1 MLIQAMTF
9 LATTFLTFRFWTLSS
24 SLCAGLDQQCYL
36 CLLCQRG
43 PGEFL
48 GAPGCI
54 RDGMNWWQKER
65 AGLIALWQR
74 DPVQTRLCRL
84 AREAQ
89 LVRKTVLLSIT
100 QHLSV
105 LTVFSEIVCTHEND
119 THVHKCMNVFMLG
132 PCVTRTLSWLDGSGG
147 SRRAADKSVC
157 TTAVSNVEA
166 QLLSRAHR
174 INKHTPRADG

>member
-1 MLIQAMTF
+1 MTF
-9 LATTFLTFRFWTLSS
+9 LATGFLTFRFLTLSS
-24 SLCAGLDQQCYL
+24 SLCAGLDQQRYS
-36 CLLCQRG
+36 CLLLSKGTRWVLRG
-43 PGEFL
+43 PWMHKRRSG
-48 GAPGCI
+48 
-54 RDGMNWWQKER
+54 DWWQKER